1 MTGLHISSPQEDSVK
16 EPPCGLC
23 YKFFDD
29 GPLPPCFLLSL
40 IGSIQESHD
49 LRSCAVVA
57 GTEQTAA
64 DAAGDTVLFR
74 PLDCRLIVGVGCH
87 IAEGCIAADSRRTG
101 CAIEEG
107 HSLCAG
113 AGSIGADLPSPVPP
127 VMPFSTAHATALA

>member
-64 DAAGDTVLFR
+64 DAAGDLVLLR
-74 PLDCRLIVGVGCH
+74 PCDCISVVGICRHIV
-87 IAEGCIAADSRRTG
+87 ERAASADG
-101 CAIEEG
+101 GAAGGAVEEG
-107 HSLCAG
+107 YSLFTG
-113 AGSIGADLPSPVPP
+113 AGSIGAELAVAGAAGNA
-127 VMPFSTAHATALA
+127 STAQATALA